1 MGDKMTTFMMQ
12 LITGIVW
19 LVILIVGWRQHRFNW
34 LGYVLLIALAGV
46 MHGLAPRL
54 PESWMTWW
62 TILFI
67 VLNLLIFLAFKKKD
81 N

>member
-1 MGDKMTTFMMQ
+1 MTTFMMQ

-54 PESWMTWW
+54 PES
-62 TILFI
+62 
-67 VLNLLIFLAFKKKD
+67 
-81 N
+81 

>member
-1 MGDKMTTFMMQ
+1 MTTFMMQ

-19 LVILIVGWRQHRFNW
+19 LVILMVGWRQHRFNW

-54 PESWMTWW
+54 PESWMIWW

>member
-1 MGDKMTTFMMQ
+1 MTTFMMQ

-19 LVILIVGWRQHRFNW
+19 LVLIIVGWRQGRFNW
-34 LGYVLLIALAGV
+34 LGYVLLVALAGI

-54 PESWMTWW
+54 PESWMLLWALLCV
-62 TILFI
+62 ILNF
-67 VLNLLIFLAFKKKD
+67 LIFFAFKKKV

>member
-1 MGDKMTTFMMQ
+1 MTTFMMQ

>member
-1 MGDKMTTFMMQ
+1 MTTFMMQ

-54 PESWMTWW
+54 PESWMIWW